1 MSVSKW
7 KHEKPKKYYKV
18 AVKLFG
24 KPSFT
29 ANVPNGMAY
38 WKTKGNNVF
47 SEHLLRDESIKHC
60 VPANHIDYF
69 YSSVKFYVPPDMIK
83 RVLSI
88 SGSINYDGLKKLL
101 TARCAG
107 IGANIAT
114 LYLAMLLVSGKKSIQ
129 DIKRKGLYASYI
141 REEPMSYA
149 QMKKDMVVMKAKN
162 NKKYKKELE
171 APFYKLAFPHC

>member
-1 MSVSKW
+1 MNKW
-7 KHEKPKKYYKV
+7 KHKLPREVYPL
-18 AVKLFG
+18 AVKSFG
-24 KPSFT
+24 KPVFA

-38 WKTKGNNVF
+38 WKKSGLF
-47 SEHLLRDESIKHC
+47 SEHLLRDEKVDHC
-60 VPANHIDYF
+60 VPAKHYDFF

-101 TARCAG
+101 TARCAS

-114 LYLAMLLVSGKKSIQ
+114 LYLAMALVSGKMSIQ
-129 DIKRKGLYASYI
+129 EIKKKGLYSKYI
-141 REEPMSYA
+141 RGETLSHSQMRKEMNV
-149 QMKKDMVVMKAKN
+149 MKKKN
-162 NKKYKKELE
+162 NKKYKKELA